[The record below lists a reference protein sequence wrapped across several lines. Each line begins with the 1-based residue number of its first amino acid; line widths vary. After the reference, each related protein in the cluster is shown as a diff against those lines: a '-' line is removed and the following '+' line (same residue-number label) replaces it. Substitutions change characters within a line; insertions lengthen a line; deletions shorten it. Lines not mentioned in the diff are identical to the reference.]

1 MSFIIMTKTST
12 EDPSEV
18 VRLVL
23 TLFILGPF
31 GSTDNSILFLFFH
44 CRICSISFKSGEKFK
59 KFEDKVH
66 FENFSTLGAN
76 IC

>member
-1 MSFIIMTKTST
+1 MTKTST

-18 VRLVL
+18 V
-23 TLFILGPF
+23 
-31 GSTDNSILFLFFH
+31 
-44 CRICSISFKSGEKFK
+44 RICSISFKSGEKFK